1 MNPLYNFAMRA
12 FGTGIRIAALRDEKV
27 KKLRDGQR
35 DSLDYL
41 RAKLVA
47 GEKYIWFHAASSGE
61 FEQGRPMI
69 EMIKRNYP
77 DSRILLTFFSPSGYE
92 VKKNF
97 SLVDAVCYLP
107 LDTPGN
113 AARFLDIVNPSV
125 AIFIKYEFWGNFLQQ
140 LRRRGVPTYII
151 SAIFRPSQAFFKP
164 WGGMMRSMLK
174 CYTRIYV
181 QDERS
186 KALLAG
192 IGINNATVAGDT
204 RFDRVTDI
212 MKGCKEIPEIKMM
225 KERGGVMMVAGS
237 TWEPDEANIIP
248 YFNSHPELKL
258 IIAPHEVKPERI
270 AAIESAITRKVYRLS
285 SLTAE
290 EAAVADCVIVD
301 CYGKLSSIYTY
312 GDIGY
317 IGGGFGVGIHNIN
330 EAAVYGMPVIFGPN
344 YRKFKEAI
352 EMIAVGGAFTYRTGE
367 EFDAIMSKLLSD
379 HAFLAASGKKA
390 ADYVKHNLGAT
401 ACIYADLDNVIAP
414 NKD

>member
-1 MNPLYNFAMRA
+1 MNPLYNFAIRA
-12 FGTGIRIAALRDEKV
+12 FGTGINIAAKRDEKV
-27 KKLRDGQR
+27 RKLRDGQR
-35 DSLDYL
+35 GALEYL
-41 RAKLVA
+41 RATLKP
-47 GEKYIWFHAASSGE
+47 GKRYIWIHAASSGE

-69 EMIKRNYP
+69 ELIKRNHP
-77 DSRILLTFFSPSGYE
+77 DSLILLTFFSPSGYE

-97 SLVDAVCYLP
+97 PLVDAVCYLP

-113 AARFLDIVNPSV
+113 VKCFLDLVNPLMAV
-125 AIFIKYEFWGNFLQQ
+125 FVKYEFWGNYLHE
-140 LRRRGVPTYII
+140 LKRRGVPTFII

-164 WGGMMRSMLK
+164 WGGIMRSMLK

-186 KALLAG
+186 KSLLAG
-192 IGINNATVAGDT
+192 IGIENVTVAGDT

-212 MKGCKEIPEIKMM
+212 MKGCKEIPEVKAM
-225 KERGGVMMVAGS
+225 KESGGVLMIAGS
-237 TWEPDEANIIP
+237 SWEPDEKNIIP

-258 IIAPHEVKPERI
+258 VIAPHEVRPDRI
-270 AAIESAITRKVYRLS
+270 AAIEGAVTRKVCRLS
-285 SLTAE
+285 SATVE
-290 EAAVADCVIVD
+290 EAAGADCMIVD

-344 YRKFKEAI
+344 YKKFKEAVD
-352 EMIAVGGAFTYRTGE
+352 MIAAGGAFTYSTE
-367 EFDAIMSKLLSD
+367 AEFDSIMGRFLSD
-379 HAFLAASGKKA
+379 HDALVSAGKKA

-401 ACIYADLDNVIAP
+401 ARIYADIESVITR
-414 NKD
+414 NND

>member
-35 DSLDYL
+35 DSLEYL

-97 SLVDAVCYLP
+97 PLVDAVCYLP

-164 WGGMMRSMLK
+164 WGGMMQSMLK

-192 IGINNATVAGDT
+192 IGIDNVTVAGDT

-248 YFNSHPELKL
+248 YFNSHPGLKL

-285 SLTAE
+285 SLTVE

-367 EFDAIMSKLLSD
+367 EFDAIMGKLLSD
-379 HAFLAASGKKA
+379 PAFLESSGRKA